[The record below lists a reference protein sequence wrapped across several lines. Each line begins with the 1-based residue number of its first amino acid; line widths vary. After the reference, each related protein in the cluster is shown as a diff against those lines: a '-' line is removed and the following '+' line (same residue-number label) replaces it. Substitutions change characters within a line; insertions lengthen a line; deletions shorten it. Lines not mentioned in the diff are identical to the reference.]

1 VLSAEFSSLL
11 RHSSSTSKPTI
22 ATCRHGAHGLPAIY
36 PVHHAITSRH
46 FLEHL
51 IDTALKLPNHS
62 KRGPLAT
69 RSRLAFAAACLAL
82 CFQPLGASAQSNA
95 GQSNAGQPLTGQSA
109 DQNQALTAVSKMMEG
124 QRTYYQK
131 NGRFQA
137 TVSVVQRDF
146 NFTLPTS
153 FSFAI
158 RTTTYSAYSYV
169 IPNQPAY
176 TGQLKA
182 YVGATF
188 MTPGQNPKMIT
199 IICQNTQP
207 GQIRPADPSLVLGSF
222 TLNPTGSIVQCGNFS
237 TQISASVVNE

>member
-1 VLSAEFSSLL
+1 
-11 RHSSSTSKPTI
+11 
-22 ATCRHGAHGLPAIY
+22 
-36 PVHHAITSRH
+36 
-46 FLEHL
+46 L
-51 IDTALKLPNHS
+51 INHS
-62 KRGPLAT
+62 KGAPLAT
-69 RSRLAFAAACLAL
+69 RTRLAFATACLAL
-82 CFQPLGASAQSNA
+82 GLQPLGASAQSNP
-95 GQSNAGQPLTGQSA
+95 GQPLTGQSA
-109 DQNQALTAVSKMMEG
+109 AQNQALTAVSKMMEG

-137 TVSVVQRDF
+137 TVSTVQRDF
-146 NFTLPTS
+146 GFTLPAS

-176 TGQLKA
+176 KGQLKA

>member
-1 VLSAEFSSLL
+1 
-11 RHSSSTSKPTI
+11 
-22 ATCRHGAHGLPAIY
+22 
-36 PVHHAITSRH
+36 
-46 FLEHL
+46 
-51 IDTALKLPNHS
+51 
-62 KRGPLAT
+62 LAT
-69 RSRLAFAAACLAL
+69 RTRLAFAAACLAIAI
-82 CFQPLGASAQSNA
+82 QPLGASAQPNTA
-95 GQSNAGQPLTGQSA
+95 QSNPGQPKAGQSA

-137 TVSVVQRDF
+137 TISAVQRDF
-146 NFTLPTS
+146 GFTLPAS
-153 FSFAI
+153 FSYAI

>member
-1 VLSAEFSSLL
+1 MLGAELSSLL
-11 RHSSSTSKPTI
+11 WHSQSASKLTI
-22 ATCRHGAHGLPAIY
+22 AKYRHWAHGRFAIHRN
-36 PVHHAITSRH
+36 HHSITSRH
-46 FLEHL
+46 FLR
-51 IDTALKLPNHS
+51 LPNRYRAS
-62 KRGPLAT
+62 IEKVFQSDPLAT
-69 RSRLAFAAACLAL
+69 RTHLALAAACLAL
-82 CFQPLGASAQSNA
+82 GLQPLGAIAQSNA
-95 GQSNAGQPLTGQSA
+95 GQPMTGQSA

-137 TVSVVQRDF
+137 TVSTVQRDF
-146 NFTLPTS
+146 GFTLPTS

>member
-1 VLSAEFSSLL
+1 
-11 RHSSSTSKPTI
+11 
-22 ATCRHGAHGLPAIY
+22 
-36 PVHHAITSRH
+36 
-46 FLEHL
+46 
-51 IDTALKLPNHS
+51 
-62 KRGPLAT
+62 LAT
-69 RSRLAFAAACLAL
+69 HTRLAIAAAWLAL
-82 CFQPLGASAQSNA
+82 GLQPLIASAQSNA
-95 GQSNAGQPLTGQSA
+95 GQANTGPSA

-131 NGRFQA
+131 NGKFEA
-137 TVSVVQRDF
+137 TVSTVQRDF
-146 NFTLPTS
+146 GFKLPTS

-222 TLNPTGSIVQCGNFS
+222 TLNPTGRIVQCGNFS
-237 TQISASVVNE
+237 TQISASIVNE

>member
-1 VLSAEFSSLL
+1 
-11 RHSSSTSKPTI
+11 
-22 ATCRHGAHGLPAIY
+22 
-36 PVHHAITSRH
+36 
-46 FLEHL
+46 
-51 IDTALKLPNHS
+51 
-62 KRGPLAT
+62 LAT
-69 RSRLAFAAACLAL
+69 RTRLAFAAACLAL

>member
-1 VLSAEFSSLL
+1 LVIPIQTTLKSSYLSKANPLTTL
-11 RHSSSTSKPTI
+11 NHLALA
-22 ATCRHGAHGLPAIY
+22 AT
-36 PVHHAITSRH
+36 
-46 FLEHL
+46 
-51 IDTALKLPNHS
+51 
-62 KRGPLAT
+62 
-69 RSRLAFAAACLAL
+69 CLAL
-82 CFQPLGASAQSNA
+82 GFQPLVASSQPNAAQPAATPSNS
-95 GQSNAGQPLTGQSA
+95 GQST
-109 DQNQALTAVSKMMEG
+109 DQNQALNAVAKMMEG

-131 NGRFQA
+131 NGKFQA
-137 TVSVVQRDF
+137 KISAVQRDF
-146 NFTLPTS
+146 GFNLPTS
-153 FSFAI
+153 FNLAI

-237 TQISASVVNE
+237 TQVSASVVNE

>member
-1 VLSAEFSSLL
+1 
-11 RHSSSTSKPTI
+11 
-22 ATCRHGAHGLPAIY
+22 
-36 PVHHAITSRH
+36 
-46 FLEHL
+46 
-51 IDTALKLPNHS
+51 
-62 KRGPLAT
+62 LAT
-69 RSRLAFAAACLAL
+69 RTRLALAAACLAL
-82 CFQPLGASAQSNA
+82 GIQPLGAIAQSNA
-95 GQSNAGQPLTGQSA
+95 GQPMTGQSV

-137 TVSVVQRDF
+137 TVSTVQRDF
-146 NFTLPTS
+146 GFTLPTS

-188 MTPGQNPKMIT
+188 MTPGQNPRMIT

>member
-1 VLSAEFSSLL
+1 
-11 RHSSSTSKPTI
+11 
-22 ATCRHGAHGLPAIY
+22 
-36 PVHHAITSRH
+36 
-46 FLEHL
+46 
-51 IDTALKLPNHS
+51 
-62 KRGPLAT
+62 LAT
-69 RSRLAFAAACLAL
+69 RNRLALAAACLAL
-82 CFQPLGASAQSNA
+82 SLQPVGAGAQSNA
-95 GQSNAGQPLTGQSA
+95 GQSNAGQPMAGQSA

-131 NGRFQA
+131 NGKFQA
-137 TVSVVQRDF
+137 TVSTVQRDF
-146 NFTLPTS
+146 GFTLPAS

-207 GQIRPADPSLVLGSF
+207 GQIRPSDPSLVLGSF

>member
-1 VLSAEFSSLL
+1 LSTRNHLALA
-11 RHSSSTSKPTI
+11 
-22 ATCRHGAHGLPAIY
+22 AT
-36 PVHHAITSRH
+36 
-46 FLEHL
+46 
-51 IDTALKLPNHS
+51 
-62 KRGPLAT
+62 
-69 RSRLAFAAACLAL
+69 CLAL
-82 CFQPLGASAQSNA
+82 GFQPLVASSQPNAAQPAATPSN
-95 GQSNAGQPLTGQSA
+95 SGQSA
-109 DQNQALTAVSKMMEG
+109 DQNQALNAVAKMMEG

-131 NGRFQA
+131 NGKFQA
-137 TVSVVQRDF
+137 TISAVQRDF
-146 NFTLPTS
+146 GFNLPTS
-153 FSFAI
+153 FNLAI

-237 TQISASVVNE
+237 TQVSASVVNE

>member
-1 VLSAEFSSLL
+1 MTTPTSNPYPMFSRFAILAGVLS
-11 RHSSSTSKPTI
+11 I
-22 ATCRHGAHGLPAIY
+22 G
-36 PVHHAITSRH
+36 
-46 FLEHL
+46 
-51 IDTALKLPNHS
+51 
-62 KRGPLAT
+62 
-69 RSRLAFAAACLAL
+69 
-82 CFQPLGASAQSNA
+82 FQPFGSPILAGGPSVNDQS
-95 GQSNAGQPLTGQSA
+95 
-109 DQNQALTAVSKMMEG
+109 QALTAVAKMMEG

-137 TVSVVQRDF
+137 SISSVQRDF
-146 NFTLPTS
+146 VFTLPAD
-153 FSFAI
+153 FSYAI

-188 MTPGQNPKMIT
+188 MTPGEHPKMIT

-207 GQIRPADPSLVLGSF
+207 GQIRPADPTLVLGSF

>member
-1 VLSAEFSSLL
+1 V
-11 RHSSSTSKPTI
+11 
-22 ATCRHGAHGLPAIY
+22 
-36 PVHHAITSRH
+36 
-46 FLEHL
+46 
-51 IDTALKLPNHS
+51 N
-62 KRGPLAT
+62 PLAN
-69 RSRLAFAAACLAL
+69 RIRLAIAGACLIIGL
-82 CFQPLGASAQSNA
+82 QPLGASGQPNGPQSTKGPSNS
-95 GQSNAGQPLTGQSA
+95 GQSS
-109 DQNQALTAVSKMMEG
+109 DQNQALTAVAKMMEG

-131 NGRFQA
+131 NGKFQA
-137 TVSVVQRDF
+137 TVSAVQRDF
-146 NFTLPTS
+146 GFSLPAT

-182 YVGATF
+182 FVGATF
-188 MTPGQNPKMIT
+188 MTPGEHPKMIT

-237 TQISASVVNE
+237 TQVSASVVNK

>member
-1 VLSAEFSSLL
+1 M
-11 RHSSSTSKPTI
+11 
-22 ATCRHGAHGLPAIY
+22 ATH
-36 PVHHAITSRH
+36 T
-46 FLEHL
+46 
-51 IDTALKLPNHS
+51 
-62 KRGPLAT
+62 
-69 RSRLAFAAACLAL
+69 RLALAAACLLAGL
-82 CFQPLGASAQSNA
+82 QPLGANGQPNGVQSNPVPSNA
-95 GQSNAGQPLTGQSA
+95 GQSS
-109 DQNQALTAVSKMMEG
+109 DQNQALNAVAKMMEG

-131 NGRFQA
+131 NGKFQA
-137 TVSVVQRDF
+137 TVSAVRRDF
-146 NFTLPTS
+146 GFNLPTS
-153 FSFAI
+153 FSLAI

-188 MTPGQNPKMIT
+188 MTPGQHPKMIT

-237 TQISASVVNE
+237 TQVSSSVVNE

>member
-1 VLSAEFSSLL
+1 M
-11 RHSSSTSKPTI
+11 
-22 ATCRHGAHGLPAIY
+22 RHGAHGLPAIY
-36 PVHHAITSRH
+36 PLHHSITSRDSLG
-46 FLEHL
+46 FL
-51 IDTALKLPNHS
+51 IDTALASIKQS
-62 KRGPLAT
+62 KQDPLAT
-69 RSRLAFAAACLAL
+69 RNRLVLAAACLAL
-82 CFQPLGASAQSNA
+82 SLQPLGAGAQSNA
-95 GQSNAGQPLTGQSA
+95 GQSNAGQPMAGQSA

-137 TVSVVQRDF
+137 TVSTVQRDF
-146 NFTLPTS
+146 GFTLPTS

>member
-1 VLSAEFSSLL
+1 M
-11 RHSSSTSKPTI
+11 
-22 ATCRHGAHGLPAIY
+22 ATH
-36 PVHHAITSRH
+36 T
-46 FLEHL
+46 
-51 IDTALKLPNHS
+51 
-62 KRGPLAT
+62 
-69 RSRLAFAAACLAL
+69 RLALAAACLTL
-82 CFQPLGASAQSNA
+82 GLQPLGAIAQSNA
-95 GQSNAGQPLTGQSA
+95 VQSNTGQPIPGQSA

-137 TVSVVQRDF
+137 TISTVQRDF
-146 NFTLPTS
+146 GFTLPAS

-169 IPNQPAY
+169 IPNQAAY

-199 IICQNTQP
+199 IICENTQP
-207 GQIRPADPSLVLGSF
+207 GQIRPADPSLVLGGF

>member
-1 VLSAEFSSLL
+1 M
-11 RHSSSTSKPTI
+11 
-22 ATCRHGAHGLPAIY
+22 RHGGHGLPAIY
-36 PVHHAITSRH
+36 PVHHSITSRH
-46 FLEHL
+46 SLWFL
-51 IDTALKLPNHS
+51 IDTALASINHS
-62 KRGPLAT
+62 KHDPLAT
-69 RSRLAFAAACLAL
+69 RHRLALAAACLAL
-82 CFQPLGASAQSNA
+82 GIQPLGASAQSNA

-137 TVSVVQRDF
+137 TVSTVQRDF
-146 NFTLPTS
+146 GFTLPAS

-222 TLNPTGSIVQCGNFS
+222 TFNPTGSIVQCGNFS